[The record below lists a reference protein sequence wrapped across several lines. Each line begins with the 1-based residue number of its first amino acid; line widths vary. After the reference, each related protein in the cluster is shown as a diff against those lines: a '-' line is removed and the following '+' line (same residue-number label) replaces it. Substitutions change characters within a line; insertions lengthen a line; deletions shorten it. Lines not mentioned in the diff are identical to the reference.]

1 MCLSPFCL
9 GAGIAGFN
17 QDCCFASMT
26 KQEKD
31 ERELK
36 LCARGVIVFL
46 NFGFSLD
53 EGGKRRQ
60 GRGTVNRW

>member
-26 KQEKD
+26 KQQKD

-46 NFGFSLD
+46 NFGF
-53 EGGKRRQ
+53 
-60 GRGTVNRW
+60 

>member
-1 MCLSPFCL
+1 MSLSVLFGCV
-9 GAGIAGFN
+9 GAGIVGFN

-46 NFGFSLD
+46 NFGF
-53 EGGKRRQ
+53 
-60 GRGTVNRW
+60 